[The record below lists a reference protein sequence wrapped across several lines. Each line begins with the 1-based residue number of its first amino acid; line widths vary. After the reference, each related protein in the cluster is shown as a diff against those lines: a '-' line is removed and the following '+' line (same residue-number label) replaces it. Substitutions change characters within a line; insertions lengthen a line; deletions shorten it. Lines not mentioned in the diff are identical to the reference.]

1 MSQHRTT
8 QVARSA
14 TVPDAVPPPGAS
26 TKWKSLL
33 STLAMAGPAFIA
45 GAWQF
50 GPGNLASAVEAG
62 SRFSYTLI
70 WVIVLSTIF
79 MLIYADMSVRL
90 GIRTPTS
97 LISSVKDVLGQ
108 RVGVAAGLGV
118 FLITLCFSVGN
129 AVGSGL
135 GLSMVFGGSPLV
147 WTVACTLFVGLI
159 LLFRNVYRAVER
171 VLLVIVGLLG
181 ATFIISAV
189 ISKPDWY
196 QALDGVMPTVPPG
209 SALLVVALVGTNFSL
224 NAAFF
229 TSYGIHERG
238 RTRAEYRRTTIADTV
253 PGIVAPGIMTALV
266 IVVAAAVLGRE
277 NAEATSLVGLAKIF
291 EPIAGPVGSTIFA
304 LGLSGAAFSSMVA
317 NATAGGTMLSDA
329 LGKGSSPSTPTAK
342 LTAAA
347 ILAWGLVITL
357 MFTAS
362 PIQLIIVA
370 QALTVLI
377 APLLALL
384 LFIMS
389 NNRQLMGDLRNTM
402 FKNIIGGL
410 GFVSILSLSGLL
422 VYELVTR

>member
-14 TVPDAVPPPGAS
+14 TEAVPPPGGS
-26 TKWKSLL
+26 TKWKTLL

-171 VLLVIVGLLG
+171 VLLIIVGLLG

-342 LTAAA
+342 MTAAA

-357 MFTAS
+357 MFTSS
-362 PIQLIIVA
+362 PIQLIIIA

-384 LFIMS
+384 LFVMS

-402 FKNIIGGL
+402 FKNVIGAL
-410 GFVSILSLSGLL
+410 GFASILSLSGLL

>member
-1 MSQHRTT
+1 
-8 QVARSA
+8 
-14 TVPDAVPPPGAS
+14 
-26 TKWKSLL
+26 
-33 STLAMAGPAFIA
+33 MAGPAFIA

-209 SALLVVALVGTNFSL
+209 SALLIVALVGTNFSL

-317 NATAGGTMLSDA
+317 NATAG
-329 LGKGSSPSTPTAK
+329 
-342 LTAAA
+342 
-347 ILAWGLVITL
+347 
-357 MFTAS
+357 
-362 PIQLIIVA
+362 
-370 QALTVLI
+370 
-377 APLLALL
+377 
-384 LFIMS
+384 
-389 NNRQLMGDLRNTM
+389 
-402 FKNIIGGL
+402 
-410 GFVSILSLSGLL
+410 
-422 VYELVTR
+422 